1 VTDKHYRQAVEKP
14 TGPMPDRRATKCA
27 PARYSKSTQPEEM
40 VSYQNDESPER
51 AGLCDKM

>member
-14 TGPMPDRRATKCA
+14 TGPMPDRRASKCA
-27 PARYSKSTQPEEM
+27 PARCSKSTQPEEM
-40 VSYQNDESPER
+40 ASYQNDESPER